1 MDGNSDIAG
10 KISELLSDEESL
22 QQLRELAQMFAE
34 ENGGDGSSPPPEG
47 AAPDLGGIMKL
58 AGLAGAA
65 SKNDSSTEL
74 LLALRPHLGRERQ
87 ERVDKAVKLLRLL
100 AVWEMAKE
108 SGLLN
113 DML

>member
-1 MDGNSDIAG
+1 MDANNDIAG

-22 QQLRELAQMFAE
+22 QQLTELARMLTE
-34 ENGGDGSSPPPEG
+34 ENGGEGSSPPPD
-47 AAPDLGGIMKL
+47 APAPDIGGMMKL

-65 SKNDSSTEL
+65 SKQDSRTEL
-74 LLALRPHLGRERQ
+74 LLALRPHLGKEKQ